1 MKQLGGV
8 PWKIRSDDETDRS
21 QEFEEFAAII
31 MTELGL
37 QPPCDVNEALNMYLT
52 LIKEVEKLP

>member
-1 MKQLGGV
+1 MYL
-8 PWKIRSDDETDRS
+8 TDWS

-37 QPPCDVNEALNMYLT
+37 QPPCDVNEALNMYRGR
-52 LIKEVEKLP
+52 EVAIV

>member
-1 MKQLGGV
+1 MYLA
-8 PWKIRSDDETDRS
+8 DRS